1 MTQFVVFSRFA
12 FCFIAS
18 AILLIKLPADL
29 TSSYIAC
36 SPLPWF
42 NIIYSVWQGESCKR
56 RGCCCGEEWGRS
68 EGGIDT
74 FVFTYS
80 LTRIVTT

>member
-12 FCFIAS
+12 FCLIAS

-36 SPLPWF
+36 SPPPLPPL
-42 NIIYSVWQGESCKR
+42 V
-56 RGCCCGEEWGRS
+56 
-68 EGGIDT
+68 
-74 FVFTYS
+74 
-80 LTRIVTT
+80 